1 MTLELLGA
9 LGIGFLGSLHC
20 LGMCG
25 PLVLAYSLHLNPV
38 SVPGGRRPS
47 SLWSRGFSH
56 HLAFHAGRVLTYGL
70 IAGFAA
76 SLVGLADP
84 DTLFGNLRPILTVA
98 GGSAMLLFGL
108 ALLRLIPIPFSTL
121 ERGARSSSFFSRA
134 VKPLF
139 TSGSLVSKGLLG
151 VATGCLPC
159 MLSWA
164 MIAKTATTMNPVA
177 AFFTMILFGLGTLPA
192 LFLGGFSAS
201 FITMRTRLAGER
213 VAAVAVIVMGLILL
227 FKGVKRLV

>member
-1 MTLELLGA
+1 MTRELLGA
-9 LGIGFLGSLHC
+9 LGIGFLGSVHC

-25 PLVLAYSLHLNPV
+25 PLVLAYSLHLSPA
-38 SVPGGRRPS
+38 SVPGGTWPS
-47 SLWSRGFSH
+47 GLCSRGFSH
-56 HLAFHAGRVLTYGL
+56 HLVFHAGRILTYGL

-84 DTLFGNLRPILTVA
+84 DRIFRGLRPVLTVA
-98 GGSAMLLFGL
+98 GGAFMILLGF
-108 ALLRLIPIPFSTL
+108 ALLRFIPIPFSTL
-121 ERGARSSSFFSRA
+121 SQGSRPPSLFSRA

-139 TSGSLVSKGLLG
+139 SSGTLVSKGLLG
-151 VATGCLPC
+151 LATGCLPC

-164 MIAKTATTMNPVA
+164 MIVRAATTMNPVT
-177 AFFTMILFGLGTLPA
+177 AFFFMVLFGLGTSPV

-213 VAAVAVIVMGLILL
+213 LAAVAVIVMGLILM
-227 FKGVKRLV
+227 FKGVKHLV